1 MNPALVEES
10 GAALKLDSQNM
21 KLDEIVGAIEEH
33 VRAGELVVRLHSG
46 DPSLYGAIVE
56 QMAELERRGI
66 EAEIVPGVSSLFAA
80 SAALRTQFT
89 LRDVS
94 ESLVI
99 TRPAG
104 ATLERDLIPEFS
116 RLGQTMVVFLG
127 TERMEE
133 VLARVECPP
142 ETPAAV
148 VYHASWPDEKVVR
161 GRWPISPE
169 GPRCRDRADG
179 ADNHRQGGGPG
190 NIRVQE
196 VGPLLMT
203 GTVVVALDR
212 FLPSAR
218 RIAETLGADLV
229 AYTSGVFAIFRP
241 IRPDRRPDVCRDSRR
256 GWRRSWSR
264 SGATLRWWL

>member
-1 MNPALVEES
+1 MNKVYIVGAGPGAPDLITVRGMDLLRKADVLIYAGSLVNPALVEES

-33 VRAGELVVRLHSG
+33 VRAGGLVVRLHSG

-116 RLGQTMVVFLG
+116 RLGQTMWSFSG
-127 TERMEE
+127 RNGWRRSSPGSS
-133 VLARVECPP
+133 ARPRPP
-142 ETPAAV
+142 RRSSTT
-148 VYHASWPDEKVVR
+148 HHGLTRRLSG
-161 GRWPISPE
+161 GRWPISP
-169 GPRCRDRADG
+169 GRPAL
-179 ADNHRQGGGPG
+179 PG
-190 NIRVQE
+190 SS
-196 VGPLLMT
+196 G
-203 GTVVVALDR
+203 
-212 FLPSAR
+212 R
-218 RIAETLGADLV
+218 R
-229 AYTSGVFAIFRP
+229 
-241 IRPDRRPDVCRDSRR
+241 
-256 GWRRSWSR
+256 
-264 SGATLRWWL
+264 